1 VKTIGA
7 LLFPEFELLDVFGPL
22 EMFGML
28 PDDYR
33 IETVAER
40 AGAIASKQGPR
51 AIADIALGDA
61 KPYDVLLVPGGLGT
75 RREVGNAA
83 LIDWLRRHAEASSI
97 AATVCTGTALLARTG
112 LLDHRKA
119 TTNKSAFRWVMEQ
132 GPKVDWQ
139 RRARWVADGKYF
151 TSSGVSAGMD
161 MAVALI
167 AHLSGAE
174 KAQQVATRAEY
185 RWNSDPNDDPFS
197 DLYDLG
203 SVNS

>member
-1 VKTIGA
+1 
-7 LLFPEFELLDVFGPL
+7 
-22 EMFGML
+22 
-28 PDDYR
+28 
-33 IETVAER
+33 
-40 AGAIASKQGPR
+40 
-51 AIADIALGDA
+51 
-61 KPYDVLLVPGGLGT
+61 
-75 RREVGNAA
+75 
-83 LIDWLRRHAEASSI
+83 
-97 AATVCTGTALLARTG
+97 
-112 LLDHRKA
+112 
-119 TTNKSAFRWVMEQ
+119 MEQ